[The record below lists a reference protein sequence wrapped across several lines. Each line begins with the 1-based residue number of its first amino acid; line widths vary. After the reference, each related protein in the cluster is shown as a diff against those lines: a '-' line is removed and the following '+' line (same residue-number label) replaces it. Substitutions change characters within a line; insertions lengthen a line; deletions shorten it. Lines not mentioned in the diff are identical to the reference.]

1 MIPASQP
8 YVDDFAHFY
17 DAVNQLFV
25 KLAQVMNG
33 KGDDKWLR
41 SAAAAKDIDQQ
52 IAQTKELMKLCK

>member
-1 MIPASQP
+1 
-8 YVDDFAHFY
+8 
-17 DAVNQLFV
+17 
-25 KLAQVMNG
+25 MNG